1 MDINFCLVVC
11 NFNLKPL
18 LYLLKF
24 CRISSSL
31 KVNQRKM
38 SFVLSPA
45 WLTSFW
51 STKACIHTFRHLTL
65 IYLPE
70 ELRLVFIKRHF
81 YRYKFSDTAYKQV
94 ITTNELI
101 KKKKKYCLSAD
112 VSIPRVDIGMR
123 KICSLFYLIVEL
135 TITYYIGTTDIL
147 WLASK
152 TRFRNKNISSSFQ
165 PTF

>member
-70 ELRLVFIKRHF
+70 ELRLVLLKTFLPI
-81 YRYKFSDTAYKQV
+81 QV
-94 ITTNELI
+94 QWYHLQTSHNNKWIDS
-101 KKKKKYCLSAD
+101 KKKKILL
-112 VSIPRVDIGMR
+112 
-123 KICSLFYLIVEL
+123 ICWCFNPKGWYRDEEDLLIVL
-135 TITYYIGTTDIL
+135 FNCWTHNYLLYWYNWYIVAG
-147 WLASK
+147 
-152 TRFRNKNISSSFQ
+152 
-165 PTF
+165 

>member
-101 KKKKKYCLSAD
+101 KKKKKILL
-112 VSIPRVDIGMR
+112 
-123 KICSLFYLIVEL
+123 ICWCFNPKGWYRDEENLLIVL
-135 TITYYIGTTDIL
+135 FNCWTHNYLLYWYNWYIVAG
-147 WLASK
+147 
-152 TRFRNKNISSSFQ
+152 
-165 PTF
+165 

>member
-70 ELRLVFIKRHF
+70 ELRLVLLKTFLPIQVQW
-81 YRYKFSDTAYKQV
+81 YRLQTCHNNKWID
-94 ITTNELI
+94 N
-101 KKKKKYCLSAD
+101 KKKKKILL
-112 VSIPRVDIGMR
+112 
-123 KICSLFYLIVEL
+123 ICWCYNPKGWYRDEEDLLIVL
-135 TITYYIGTTDIL
+135 FNCWTHNYLLYWYNWYIVAG
-147 WLASK
+147 
-152 TRFRNKNISSSFQ
+152 
-165 PTF
+165 